1 MQAIIALIIIV
12 WAVGRVMKASK
23 KLVNNAPGKAQ
34 QLPVQKAAPAV
45 KSEPPAVPVKS
56 AEESAAAFDACGTL
70 DESDHAP
77 TVITEGE
84 SRSCDHGSLGG
95 SMEVAD
101 HQGMGEKYVHA
112 QQKVKTR
119 VKTEV
124 ETTVKTQVHV
134 NRKDVVGETQVED
147 DEETPVA
154 ELTPEQMRRAVVM
167 AEILKRPCERRRRWS
182 AR

>member
-1 MQAIIALIIIV
+1 MEGILIILFIL
-12 WAVGRVMKASK
+12 WLINRVAKNSK
-23 KLVNNAPGKAQ
+23 KIVKNAPAAAPKAPQ
-34 QLPVQKAAPAV
+34 EKPVQ
-45 KSEPPAVPVKS
+45 SIKS
-56 AEESAAAFDACGTL
+56 ARESAEVFDACGPL
-70 DESDHAP
+70 DESDRAP
-77 TVITEGE
+77 VDLTEGE

-124 ETTVKTQVHV
+124 AATVKTQVRV
-134 NRKDVVGETQVED
+134 SREDVVGETHIV
-147 DEETPVA
+147 DEGEAPVA

-167 AEILKRPCERRRRWS
+167 AEILKRPCERQRRWS

>member
-1 MQAIIALIIIV
+1 MEGILIILFIL
-12 WAVGRVMKASK
+12 WLINRVAKNSK
-23 KLVNNAPGKAQ
+23 KIVKNAPAAAPKAPQ
-34 QLPVQKAAPAV
+34 EKPVQ
-45 KSEPPAVPVKS
+45 SVKS
-56 AEESAAAFDACGTL
+56 ARESAEVFDACGPL
-70 DESDHAP
+70 DESDRAP
-77 TVITEGE
+77 VDLTEGE

-124 ETTVKTQVHV
+124 AATVKTQVHV
-134 NRKDVVGETQVED
+134 NREDVVGETHIVDED
-147 DEETPVA
+147 EAPVA

-167 AEILKRPCERRRRWS
+167 AEILKRPCERQRRWS

>member
-1 MQAIIALIIIV
+1 MEGILIILFIL
-12 WAVGRVMKASK
+12 WLINRVAKNSK
-23 KLVNNAPGKAQ
+23 KIVKNAPAAAPKAPQ
-34 QLPVQKAAPAV
+34 EKPVQ
-45 KSEPPAVPVKS
+45 SVKS
-56 AEESAAAFDACGTL
+56 ARESAEVFDACGPL
-70 DESDHAP
+70 DESDRAP
-77 TVITEGE
+77 VDLTEGE

-124 ETTVKTQVHV
+124 AATVKTQVHV
-134 NRKDVVGETQVED
+134 NREDVVGETHIV
-147 DEETPVA
+147 DEGEAPVA

-167 AEILKRPCERRRRWS
+167 AEILKRPCERQRRWS

>member
-1 MQAIIALIIIV
+1 MEGILIILFIL
-12 WAVGRVMKASK
+12 WLINRVAKNSK
-23 KLVNNAPGKAQ
+23 KIVKNAPAAAPKAPQ
-34 QLPVQKAAPAV
+34 EKPVQ
-45 KSEPPAVPVKS
+45 SVKS
-56 AEESAAAFDACGTL
+56 ARESAEVFDACGPL
-70 DESDHAP
+70 DESDRAP
-77 TVITEGE
+77 VDLTEGE

-124 ETTVKTQVHV
+124 AATVKTQVRV
-134 NRKDVVGETQVED
+134 SREDVVGETHIV
-147 DEETPVA
+147 DEGEAPVA

-167 AEILKRPCERRRRWS
+167 AEILKRPCERQRRWS

>member
-1 MQAIIALIIIV
+1 MEGILIILFIL
-12 WAVGRVMKASK
+12 WLINRVAKNSK
-23 KLVNNAPGKAQ
+23 KIVKNAPAAAPKAPQ
-34 QLPVQKAAPAV
+34 EKPVQ
-45 KSEPPAVPVKS
+45 SVKS
-56 AEESAAAFDACGTL
+56 ARESAEAFDACGPL
-70 DESDHAP
+70 DESDRAP
-77 TVITEGE
+77 VDLTEGE

-124 ETTVKTQVHV
+124 AATVKTQVHV

-147 DEETPVA
+147 DEEAPVA

-167 AEILKRPCERRRRWS
+167 AEILKRPCERQRRWS

>member
-1 MQAIIALIIIV
+1 MEGILIILFIL
-12 WAVGRVMKASK
+12 WLINRVAKNSK
-23 KLVNNAPGKAQ
+23 KIVKNAPAAAPKAPQ
-34 QLPVQKAAPAV
+34 EKPVQ
-45 KSEPPAVPVKS
+45 SVKS
-56 AEESAAAFDACGTL
+56 ARESAEVFDACGPL
-70 DESDHAP
+70 DESDRAP
-77 TVITEGE
+77 VDLTEGE

-124 ETTVKTQVHV
+124 AATVKTQVHV

-167 AEILKRPCERRRRWS
+167 AEILKRPCERQRRWS

>member
-1 MQAIIALIIIV
+1 MEGILIILFIL
-12 WAVGRVMKASK
+12 WLINRVAKNSK
-23 KLVNNAPGKAQ
+23 KIVKNAPAAAPKAPQ
-34 QLPVQKAAPAV
+34 EKPVQ
-45 KSEPPAVPVKS
+45 SVKS
-56 AEESAAAFDACGTL
+56 ARESAEVFDACGPL
-70 DESDHAP
+70 DESDRAP
-77 TVITEGE
+77 VDLTEGE

-124 ETTVKTQVHV
+124 GTKVETKVKTQVHV
-134 NRKDVVGETQVED
+134 NRKDVVGETQAVDE
-147 DEETPVA
+147 EETPVA

-167 AEILKRPCERRRRWS
+167 AEILKRPCERQRRWS

>member
-1 MQAIIALIIIV
+1 MEGILIILFIL
-12 WAVGRVMKASK
+12 WLINRVAKNSK
-23 KLVNNAPGKAQ
+23 KIVKNAPAAAPKAPQ
-34 QLPVQKAAPAV
+34 EKPVQ
-45 KSEPPAVPVKS
+45 SVKS
-56 AEESAAAFDACGTL
+56 ARESAEVFDACGPL
-70 DESDHAP
+70 DESDRAP
-77 TVITEGE
+77 VDLTEGE

-124 ETTVKTQVHV
+124 AATVKTQVRV

-167 AEILKRPCERRRRWS
+167 AEILKRPCERQRRWS

>member
-1 MQAIIALIIIV
+1 M
-12 WAVGRVMKASK
+12 
-23 KLVNNAPGKAQ
+23 
-34 QLPVQKAAPAV
+34 
-45 KSEPPAVPVKS
+45 
-56 AEESAAAFDACGTL
+56 FDACAPL

-77 TVITEGE
+77 TVLDEGE

-101 HQGMGEKYVHA
+101 HQGMGEKFVHA
-112 QQKVKTR
+112 QQQVKTR

-124 ETTVKTQVHV
+124 ETRVKTQVHV
-134 NRKDVVGETQVED
+134 NRKDVVGETQAVDE
-147 DEETPVA
+147 EETPVA

-167 AEILKRPCERRRRWS
+167 AEILKRPCERQRRWS